1 MINAPYS
8 PTCLFLHQYA
18 SSEARVSS
26 QSGTLMVYN
35 ADITGLI
42 DKAKVEQ
49 VDPFTCFLL
58 TIVIACFSLPSA
70 FLLGQCDSVPFPMA
84 YHLYKRC
91 HPV

>member
-49 VDPFTCFLL
+49 VDRSVT
-58 TIVIACFSLPSA
+58 SA
-70 FLLGQCDSVPFPMA
+70 FLSKSAIGPDNTTLP
-84 YHLYKRC
+84 LE
-91 HPV
+91 